1 MDIRLLAR
9 VVSRFRYLALAGV
22 LLAVAATVFSAA
34 RLDTR
39 DWRLH
44 FRQQL
49 QYQSTAVLLVD
60 GNRPSWLYAVP
71 PGTPGASATTTATT
85 ATTTG
90 MIADPARLGGLTS
103 LYGYFVQS
111 DAVHRLTGNEPVNS
125 VSAVTITADVG
136 NGRRDPLPLLAVMAT
151 GGSPHAATDLDRRV
165 TAAFQRYVRERQT
178 EAHVSDQDRVTLRV
192 VNAPSPGTR
201 LAPRSYTRAI
211 VAGLLTIIATIGL
224 MLVIE
229 NLRPST
235 GPSPAGSDAPTP
247 PAGGDAATPDEPRVR
262 RPRTRPSTTG
272 KGATVTTMGA
282 GPAASTTTLG
292 VDPGR
297 RLAPPG

>member
-1 MDIRLLAR
+1 MDIRLLIR
-9 VVSRFRYLALAGV
+9 VISRFRYLALAGV
-22 LLAVAATVFSAA
+22 LLAVAATIFSAA
-34 RLDTR
+34 RLDTTH
-39 DWRLH
+39 WRLH

-71 PGTPGASATTTATT
+71 PGTSGATTATT
-85 ATTTG
+85 AATTTG
-90 MIADPARLGGLTS
+90 TIADPARLGGLTS

-111 DAVHRLTGNEPVNS
+111 DAVRRLTGSEPVNS

-151 GGSPHAATDLDRRV
+151 GGSPHAATDLAGRV
-165 TAAFQRYVRERQT
+165 TAAFQRYVHDRQT

-192 VNAPSPGTR
+192 VNAPSPAT
-201 LAPRSYTRAI
+201 LVAPRSYTRSI

-229 NLRPST
+229 NLRPAA
-235 GPSPAGSDAPTP
+235 GPSPADGDTP
-247 PAGGDAATPDEPRVR
+247 TPDEPRPR
-262 RPRTRPSTTG
+262 RARARISTTG
-272 KGATVTTMGA
+272 EGVAITTMGA
-282 GPAASTTTLG
+282 GRASATALG

-297 RLAPPG
+297 RLTPPG